1 MSLKRLPRVSGLGVN
16 SVLVGFVRVAQSS
29 LVVETSML
37 QTLLVKGVVQTLGLQ
52 YFNAEIL
59 LKGQCPDYAHA

>member
-1 MSLKRLPRVSGLGVN
+1 MKRLRRVSGLGVN

-59 LKGQCPDYAHA
+59 